1 MKWCSVLYI
10 TWAHL
15 PINPLVISRHHLVP
29 NAVWTLCEVCSYTTP
44 LREQQPQN
52 NLCVLSVDVVLLKG
66 FLALRLVEFT
76 DTDLEADVERRLYF
90 LLSLVCGWLWV
101 GLQVVQRNESDIS
114 CLHALELH
122 SSLFLGCYCIWFLHN
137 SHREDFIPTWWA

>member
-1 MKWCSVLYI
+1 M
-10 TWAHL
+10 
-15 PINPLVISRHHLVP
+15 
-29 NAVWTLCEVCSYTTP
+29 
-44 LREQQPQN
+44 
-52 NLCVLSVDVVLLKG
+52 LSVDVVLLKG

-122 SSLFLGCYCIWFLHN
+122 SSLFLGCYCI
-137 SHREDFIPTWWA
+137 